1 MSSLCLACMDPIPV
15 LSHSICADV
24 NTLQFNREVFY
35 YKANMWF
42 ENITALIL
50 IFFASFQVVAC
61 CFNVIVVKS
70 NNIMMVHARLKSVVC
85 SCIPFQYF
93 QCYWTI
99 MINIKSNLMINKHAL
114 SVIITYVFSM
124 RENYNKT

>member
-1 MSSLCLACMDPIPV
+1 
-15 LSHSICADV
+15 
-24 NTLQFNREVFY
+24 
-35 YKANMWF
+35 MWF
-42 ENITALIL
+42 ENITVLIL

-61 CFNVIVVKS
+61 CLNVIVVKS
-70 NNIMMVHARLKSVVC
+70 NTIMIAHAHLKSVVC
-85 SCIPFQYF
+85 SCVPFQYF

-99 MINIKSNLMINKHAL
+99 MINIKSNLMINKHTL